1 MSLTHTVAKA
11 VIAGLFTR
19 GKPFLRT
26 PKCEDQAL
34 LSQALRKVWQETT
47 LLGCCI
53 LALVSLG
60 TSNGI
65 DDPAVQLWM
74 VMIAVQSLPYF
85 ATVST
90 AAISALSN
98 KRRTGAQVITMP
110 SPTPQPD
117 PALSKA
123 A

>member
-1 MSLTHTVAKA
+1 VGKA

-47 LLGCCI
+47 LLCLCL
-53 LALVSLG
+53 LALLSLATG
-60 TSNGI
+60 AAL
-65 DDPAVQLWM
+65 DDPAIQLWM
-74 VMIAVQSLPYF
+74 VMVSVQSLPYL
-85 ATVST
+85 ATVVT
-90 AAISALSN
+90 ASISAISN
-98 KRRTGAQVITMP
+98 KQRRAIAILA
-110 SPTPQPD
+110 
-117 PALSKA
+117 PAPAVPEPEPAISKA